1 MEHTSSPPLCAVSKV
16 FGEGKEG
23 PAMEGAVIDEVPLSS
38 GEDEDGFVA
47 SPGNEEDEEEVS
59 LNEGCKD
66 MGADDD
72 VGVPS
77 EVGDDDARASKFNL
91 SRFD

>member
-1 MEHTSSPPLCAVSKV
+1 
-16 FGEGKEG
+16 
-23 PAMEGAVIDEVPLSS
+23 MEGAVIDEVTLSS
-38 GEDEDGFVA
+38 SKDEDGFVA

-59 LNEGCKD
+59 SNEGSKD
-66 MGADDD
+66 LGADDD

-77 EVGDDDARASKFNL
+77 EVGDDYARASEFNL